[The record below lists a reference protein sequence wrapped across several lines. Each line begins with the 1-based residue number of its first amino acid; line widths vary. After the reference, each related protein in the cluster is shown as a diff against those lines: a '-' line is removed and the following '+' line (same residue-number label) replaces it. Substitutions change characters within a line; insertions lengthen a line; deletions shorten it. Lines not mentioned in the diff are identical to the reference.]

1 MLHHVRA
8 LLERDGLL
16 IFSSH
21 RQDFAFSQAGW
32 ARVLLGSPRHRLRSA
47 LRTPL
52 RVRNRRRL
60 RAREPRAVGYE
71 LRNDEAREFGV
82 LHYYISR
89 DGQERHYQS
98 SAMSCSSA
106 WTSRAKA
113 WRARRAPVALAGCS
127 TSPVPSS
134 VVID

>member
-1 MLHHVRA
+1 VVLHHVRA

-21 RQDFAFSQAGW
+21 RQDFASSQAGW

-82 LHYYISR
+82 LRYYISR
-89 DGQERHYQS
+89 DGQERQLSELGYELLECLDLEGQS
-98 SAMSCSSA
+98 VARSASA
-106 WTSRAKA
+106 GGSR
-113 WRARRAPVALAGCS
+113 RLFYVARPL
-127 TSPVPSS
+127 
-134 VVID
+134 